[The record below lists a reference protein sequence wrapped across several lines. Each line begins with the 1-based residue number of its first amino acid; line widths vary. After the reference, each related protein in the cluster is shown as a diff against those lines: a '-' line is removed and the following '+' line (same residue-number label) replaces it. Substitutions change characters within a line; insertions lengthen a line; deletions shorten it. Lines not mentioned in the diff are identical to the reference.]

1 MWAMPDKDPYVTGLL
16 HTFETAFKTSK
27 NLAHFADK
35 P

>member
-1 MWAMPDKDPYVTGLL
+1 MWAMPDKDPYVTELL

-27 NLAHFADK
+27 SLAHFADK